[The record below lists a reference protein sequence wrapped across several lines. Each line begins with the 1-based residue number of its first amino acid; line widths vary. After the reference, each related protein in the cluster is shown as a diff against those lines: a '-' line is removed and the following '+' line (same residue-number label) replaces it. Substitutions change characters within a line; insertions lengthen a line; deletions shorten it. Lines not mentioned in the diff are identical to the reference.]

1 MFGAWLDCNITGKNT
16 MKDTITERWLDRVN
30 NLLEVQKAECLNLIS
45 ATFTQRELIEL
56 KMMIETLAEMSEEEP
71 CESLIEN
78 KA

>member
-1 MFGAWLDCNITGKNT
+1 

-56 KMMIETLAEMSEEEP
+56 KMMIETLAEMSEE
-71 CESLIEN
+71 
-78 KA
+78 KAP